1 MLKDLAKL
9 KQERPSTE
17 KNLPMPKYEYQ
28 KPTNGSYS
36 FGVDTRG
43 VDQKPSAPKLVGLQN
58 LKFV

>member
-1 MLKDLAKL
+1 MLKEVAKL
-9 KQERPSTE
+9 NQERPATE

-36 FGVDTRG
+36 FGIDARSS
-43 VDQKPSAPKLVGLQN
+43 DKKPSAPKLVGLQN